1 MLATELITV
10 ADAREKQLRPKKLP
24 EAIGRSKGRLA
35 AAVATLEALTRP
47 HGGDPVETKTKP
59 KADRLLDNAWSGTFD
74 WLGGWCKLPPERNP
88 SLEEAKE
95 LFKLLYPDGLSF
107 TRLPYKLEWKESKAR
122 LDAIR
127 SARHERTFKKLGG
140 EAFLAHL
147 EEAHEAYGRALH
159 ITAPKPES
167 APTGDVRAAFLA
179 TLAALRDYAARVAA
193 HADPDVPGSEEVSAA
208 LLAPLGGQRGAA
220 RAAGGVGVAA
230 RWIEQR
236 GRRRAHR
243 AGRAAGSGRGG
254 PGRSGVSRA
263 CGCDVAYVVVKR
275 RALFTRY
282 VSADQDA
289 LGSRASALVVVAFA

>member
-1 MLATELITV
+1 MARSFTSQDLVALPRLNAAESVVLATELITV
-10 ADAREKQLRPKKLP
+10 ADARERQLRPKKLP

-47 HGGDPVETKTKP
+47 QGGDPVETKTKP

-88 SLEEAKE
+88 SLDEAKE

-127 SARHERTFKKLGG
+127 GARHERTFKKLGG

-208 LLAPLGGQRGAA
+208 LLAPLAA
-220 RAAGGVGVAA
+220 WESRP
-230 RWIEQR
+230 
-236 GRRRAHR
+236 
-243 AGRAAGSGRGG
+243 AGSSSEAGDDTEA
-254 PGRSGVSRA
+254 P
-263 CGCDVAYVVVKR
+263 
-275 RALFTRY
+275 
-282 VSADQDA
+282 SAPA
-289 LGSRASALVVVAFA
+289 APPEAEEEPLAHPA

>member
-1 MLATELITV
+1 MARSFTSQDLVALPRLNAAESVVLATELITV
-10 ADAREKQLRPKKLP
+10 ADAREKRLKPKKLP
-24 EAIGRSKGRLA
+24 EAIGRSKGRLV
-35 AAVATLEALTRP
+35 AAVAVLEALTRP
-47 HGGDPVETKTKP
+47 QGGDPVETKTKP
-59 KADRLLDNAWSGTFD
+59 KADRMLDNAWSATFD

-88 SLEEAKE
+88 SLDDAKE

-127 SARHERTFKKLGG
+127 SARHDRTFKKLGG
-140 EAFLAHL
+140 EGYLAHL

-208 LLAPLGGQRGAA
+208 LLAPLAA
-220 RAAGGVGVAA
+220 WESRP
-230 RWIEQR
+230 
-236 GRRRAHR
+236 
-243 AGRAAGSGRGG
+243 AGS
-254 PGRSGVSRA
+254 SGEARDAEEAPAAPVEA
-263 CGCDVAYVVVKR
+263 AEEEP
-275 RALFTRY
+275 L
-282 VSADQDA
+282 ADPA
-289 LGSRASALVVVAFA
+289 